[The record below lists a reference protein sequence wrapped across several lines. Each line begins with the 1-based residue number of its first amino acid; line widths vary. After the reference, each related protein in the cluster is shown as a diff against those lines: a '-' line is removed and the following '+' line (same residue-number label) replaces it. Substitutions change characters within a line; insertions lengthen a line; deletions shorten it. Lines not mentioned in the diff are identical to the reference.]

1 MTPKSKNHALDIISR
16 YDLTSPSSFHVA
28 GVHFKISQDSRRRWG
43 LQALWSHR
51 HLHIPHALKDSSC
64 SSPHLLTQSWHS
76 LPKFANAWYYV
87 QFVRL
92 CWIMFNHKC
101 KLQAAWQTH
110 ECHHRHGREHN
121 AFQYKRWENT
131 YVTLMH
137 WKHKFCACLTH
148 WVGWGCS
155 VPGRRSKTTGRWFW
169 WPFTQSAR
177 AFAYVPGVHA
187 HRVLRGDQMHCVS
200 MRAIA
205 KSIYNLLPQTT
216 KRYPAGLGSVN
227 HKTIHIFTTHIC
239 RHIFFYVHKYIYIYI

>member
-1 MTPKSKNHALDIISR
+1 MIWLVSV
-16 YDLTSPSSFHVA
+16 HVA
-28 GVHFKISQDSRRRWG
+28 GVHFNISQDSRRRWG

-64 SSPHLLTQSWHS
+64 SSPNPLTQSWHS
-76 LPKFANAWYYV
+76 LPKFANAWYHV

-101 KLQAAWQTH
+101 KLQAEWQTY
-110 ECHHRHGREHN
+110 ECQHRHGREHN
-121 AFQYKRWENT
+121 AFRYKHWENT

-137 WKHKFCACLTH
+137 WEHKLCACLTC
-148 WVGWGCS
+148 WVGCS
-155 VPGRRSKTTGRWFW
+155 VPGRLSKTTGRWFW
-169 WPFTQSAR
+169 WPFTQSAH
-177 AFAYVPGVHA
+177 AFVYVPGVHA

-205 KSIYNLLPQTT
+205 KSIYHLLPKTT

-227 HKTIHIFTTHIC
+227 HKTIHYISLLHI
-239 RHIFFYVHKYIYIYI
+239 YVYIYI